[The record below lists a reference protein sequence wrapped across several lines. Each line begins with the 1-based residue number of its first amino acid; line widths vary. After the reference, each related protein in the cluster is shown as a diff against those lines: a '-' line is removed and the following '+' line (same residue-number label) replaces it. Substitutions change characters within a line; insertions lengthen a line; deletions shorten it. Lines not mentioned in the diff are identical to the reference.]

1 LDFPVLFSSY
11 TKFSRTFEGNI
22 MEKEISSILTEHSPK
37 AIGPYSQAVAA
48 GSYNGLGHKL
58 GFYAPNFFV

>member
-1 LDFPVLFSSY
+1 
-11 TKFSRTFEGNI
+11 